1 MNNKTF
7 SRFIFFA
14 FAMLLLCQ
22 GIVMA
27 QSPTAQRDTIYGRNP
42 TYMYQNG
49 WADPFDSI
57 QPPNDRYGHGPSV
70 RNVNI
75 GLNSHPTYPYNII
88 APEMASKFYTDT
100 TVKIIGAATC
110 IDLERLTYPGG
121 PTTYGLEDWIEYL
134 KIYKHTQIGT
144 MQMVA
149 EKDFTVLDTTRWMY
163 SYPGPMVD
171 SGNIFIDHDETRYFY
186 VYEVYFDKPI
196 VTSDS
201 FYVALTQQSRQMDS
215 IFVGQGEIVTCFHN
229 EYGPSLRYLA
239 IPTDSVI
246 QNLSDSVFDALYGNG
261 YAELDLHYQWHFYT
275 QSRNG
280 RPGSAMTYLTFP
292 CLFPIIDTT
301 GMGLRPVSLPC
312 DEVTGLNVASTW
324 DRNALLRWDGGRYND
339 KWELAV
345 GRADADPSTYHVYPV
360 TVTNKVLSDLDS
372 NVVYAARV
380 RAECFPNGRN
390 YSGWSDTV
398 QFNIGMSQEPIS
410 IANRVDRF
418 TFLMP
423 NPAKERVNVMSSF
436 ALRHIDIYDLTGRSV
451 LSRDCKGM
459 TEEIDLTGLGGG
471 TYLVVVT
478 TNQGSTMKKLVVD

>member
-1 MNNKTF
+1 
-7 SRFIFFA
+7 
-14 FAMLLLCQ
+14 
-22 GIVMA
+22 
-27 QSPTAQRDTIYGRNP
+27 
-42 TYMYQNG
+42 
-49 WADPFDSI
+49 
-57 QPPNDRYGHGPSV
+57 
-70 RNVNI
+70 
-75 GLNSHPTYPYNII
+75 
-88 APEMASKFYTDT
+88 
-100 TVKIIGAATC
+100 
-110 IDLERLTYPGG
+110 
-121 PTTYGLEDWIEYL
+121 
-134 KIYKHTQIGT
+134 
-144 MQMVA
+144 
-149 EKDFTVLDTTRWMY
+149 
-163 SYPGPMVD
+163 MVD

-398 QFNIGMSQEPIS
+398 PFNIGMSQEVVAQFDIDVETIVQTLHQS
-410 IANRVDRF
+410 IVTVPVHD
-418 TFLMP
+418 TDIGQTYVIP
-423 NPAKERVNVMSSF
+423 NPPAFVSGELIQLPVHTVERRRTLVQIINIAVTVRTGLSGQSQRSV
-436 ALRHIDIYDLTGRSV
+436 ALRKYCILIKCS
-451 LSRDCKGM
+451 SR
-459 TEEIDLTGLGGG
+459 I
-471 TYLVVVT
+471 LV
-478 TNQGSTMKKLVVD
+478 KRL